1 MSLVL
6 LLGGARSGKSA
17 LAVALAQASR
27 LPVSFLATA
36 EARDEEMSERIAR
49 HRADRPAEWTTIE
62 EPLELAGAIDAVG
75 ADSCLVLD
83 CLSLWVANMLER
95 GADEGL
101 IEERAREAAARVAAR
116 SRLSIA
122 VSNEVG
128 LGIVPVTELGRRY
141 RDVLGRVNMLWA
153 EAASGSAL
161 VVAGRV
167 LNLESADSWLGRLD
181 G

>member
-1 MSLVL
+1 
-6 LLGGARSGKSA
+6 
-17 LAVALAQASR
+17 
-27 LPVSFLATA
+27 
-36 EARDEEMSERIAR
+36 MSERIAR
-49 HRADRPAEWTTIE
+49 HRAGRPAEWTTIE

-101 IEERAREAAARVAAR
+101 IEERAREAAARAAAR
-116 SRLSIA
+116 SPLSVA

-141 RDVLGRVNMLWA
+141 RDVLGRVNTVWA
-153 EAASGSAL
+153 EAETIMAGEPAQIISAL
-161 VVAGRV
+161 LARLSARPQRSRTRSSRPGRT
-167 LNLESADSWLGRLD
+167 
-181 G
+181 